1 MITQFIEAAQPENVN
16 WGKFLLA
23 RFDDAEADTESML
36 PGFKGN
42 LFTTGGRRTMNPEMT
57 LVVDLQTGEGAAFS
71 LDGNGSASYDLNE
84 KHKIWVCPMFEPFLG
99 WLYMQH
105 LGNGKGDLRDLPRFV
120 TLPAPA
126 ALAGYRR

>member
-1 MITQFIEAAQPENVN
+1 MITQFIEASQPEHVN

-23 RFDDAEADTESML
+23 RFDEAEGEIESML

-42 LFTTGGRRTMNPEMT
+42 IFRTGGQRTMNPNTT

-71 LDGNGSASYDLNE
+71 LDGNGSATYDLNE
-84 KHKIWVCPMFEPFLG
+84 HKIWVCPMYEPFLC

-105 LGNGKGDLRDLPRFV
+105 LGNGKGDIRSLPRYV
-120 TLPAPA
+120 ELPT
-126 ALAGYRR
+126 G